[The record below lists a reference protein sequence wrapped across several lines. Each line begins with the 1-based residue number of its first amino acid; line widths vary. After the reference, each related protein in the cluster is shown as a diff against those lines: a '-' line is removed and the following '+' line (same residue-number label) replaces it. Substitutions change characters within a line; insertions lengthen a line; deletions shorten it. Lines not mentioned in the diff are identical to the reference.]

1 MKTILEL
8 KRARFE
14 AQKKYNAIGD
24 KVQAENR
31 SLTAEELNEV
41 EALETEIRS
50 LDVAIKVASDQTENR
65 GMAERMA
72 KFDTIHE
79 MCEEIRAVMR
89 KEKDEAHINLR
100 AAITAMN
107 STTTA
112 AAQASFVEGVIAPL
126 QNTIHKLVGTKIRTG
141 MKYGAKWVVPGI
153 ISATI
158 NDEAVEL
165 TASQIPMSALSTSPK
180 DVGVQVNATNQA
192 LEFSDIDLIS
202 EVILPA
208 IQSALETI
216 VNKWMFSTTAIATGC
231 AGAFVNVD
239 SKNKVSFAGAVPT
252 YKELQQLIGKVRARG
267 VQNDGTFAF
276 VMSSGMAAE
285 LRGTSR
291 DTGSGRMI
299 IEDDKING
307 IPVFETEDIENGNT
321 GAAKYIGFGR
331 FSDHLIGQFG
341 DVTMKFDNSS
351 AKVAAANL
359 AYWTVHMFLDQ
370 KVLRQEA
377 FALGTAKV
385 S

>member
-1 MKTILEL
+1 MKLTEL
-8 KRARFE
+8 QKRRFE
-14 AQKKYNAIGD
+14 LQK
-24 KVQAENR
+24 R
-31 SLTAEELNEV
+31 SNEITDAVEARGNKMTDEELVEMEAINNE
-41 EALETEIRS
+41 LRS
-50 LDVAIKVASDQTENR
+50 IKA
-65 GMAERMA
+65 MAEARELAPALA
-72 KFDTIHE
+72 KNAVIHD

-100 AAITAMN
+100 AVVTAMN

-112 AAQASFVEGVIAPL
+112 SAQASFVEGVIAPL

-141 MKYGAKWVVPGI
+141 MKHGAKWVVPGV

-192 LEFSDIDLIS
+192 LEYSDIDLIS
-202 EVILPA
+202 EIILPA

-216 VNKWMFSTTAIATGC
+216 VNKWMFSTTAVATGC
-231 AGAFVNVD
+231 AGVFVNVD
-239 SKNKVSFAGAVPT
+239 SKNKVNFAGAAPT

-276 VMSSGMAAE
+276 VMSSEMAAE

-341 DVTMKFDNSS
+341 DVIMKFDNSS

>member
-50 LDVAIKVASDQTENR
+50 LDVAIKVASSETEQR

-79 MCEEIRAVMR
+79 MCEEVRAMMR
-89 KEKDEAHINLR
+89 GERNKVEINLR
-100 AAITAMN
+100 AAITAMT

-126 QNTIHKLVGTKIRTG
+126 QNTIHKLVGTKIRTN
-141 MKYGAKWVVPGI
+141 MKYGAKWVVPGVVE
-153 ISATI
+153 ATI
-158 NDEAVEL
+158 ADEAVEL
-165 TASQIPMSALSTSPK
+165 TAKQVPLSQLNTAPK
-180 DVGVQVNATNQA
+180 RVGVQVNATNQA
-192 LEFSDIDLIS
+192 LEYSDIDLVS
-202 EVILPA
+202 EVILPSIQNA
-208 IQSALETI
+208 IETI
-216 VNKWMFSTTAIATGC
+216 VNKWMFSTTAVATGC
-231 AGAFVNVD
+231 EGAFVNVD
-239 SKNKVSFAGAVPT
+239 TKNKLNFAGAYPT
-252 YKELQQLIGKVRARG
+252 YAELQQLIGKVRARG
-267 VQNDGTFAF
+267 VKNDGTFAF
-276 VMSSGMAAE
+276 VMTSAMAAE

-291 DTGSGRMI
+291 DAGSGRFV

-307 IPVFETEDIENGNT
+307 IPVFETEEID
-321 GAAKYIGFGR
+321 AKCIGFGR
-331 FSDHLIGQFG
+331 FSDYLVGQFG
-341 DVTMKFDNSS
+341 NVELKFDNSS
-351 AKVAAANL
+351 KAAAAADA
-359 AYWTVHMFLDQ
+359 AYWTVNMYMDQ
-370 KVLRQEA
+370 KVLRPEA

>member
-1 MKTILEL
+1 MTILEL
-8 KRARFE
+8 RTKLFE

-24 KVQAENR
+24 KVEAENR
-31 SLTAEELNEV
+31 SLTKEELMEI

-50 LDVAIKVASDQTENR
+50 LEVAVKTAASKNENR
-65 GMAERMA
+65 GLAEKMANDE
-72 KFDTIHE
+72 KVHE
-79 MCEEIRAVMR
+79 MCEEIRAAMR
-89 KEKDEAHINLR
+89 GEKKFVDINLR
-100 AAITAMN
+100 AAVTAMN

-112 AAQASFVEGVIAPL
+112 ASQASFVEGVIAPL

-153 ISATI
+153 VEASI
-158 NDEAVEL
+158 NDEAVEI
-165 TASQIPMSALSTSPK
+165 AAKQIPMSALNTAPK
-180 DVGVQVNATNQA
+180 RVSVQVNSTNQA
-192 LEFSDIDLIS
+192 LDYSDIDLVS

-208 IQSALETI
+208 IQSAMDNI
-216 VNKWMFSTTAIATGC
+216 VNKWMFSTTAVATGC
-231 AGAFVNVD
+231 EGAFVNVD

-252 YKELQQLIGKVRARG
+252 YKELQELIGKVRARG

-276 VMSSGMAAE
+276 VMSSSMAAE

-291 DTGSGRMI
+291 DSGSGRFI

-307 IPVFETEDIENGNT
+307 IPVFETEEIESGNT

-331 FSDHLIGQFG
+331 FSDYLIGQFG
-341 DVTMKFDNSS
+341 EVRMSFDNTS
-351 AKVAAANL
+351 AKVAAAGL
-359 AYWTVHMFLDQ
+359 AYWTIEMNLDQ
-370 KVLRQEA
+370 KVLRPEA

>member
-1 MKTILEL
+1 MKLTEL
-8 KRARFE
+8 QKRRFE
-14 AQKKYNAIGD
+14 LQK
-24 KVQAENR
+24 R
-31 SLTAEELNEV
+31 SNEITDAVEARGTKMTDEELVEMEAINNELRSIKAMM
-41 EALETEIRS
+41 EARELAPA
-50 LDVAIKVASDQTENR
+50 L
-65 GMAERMA
+65 A
-72 KFDTIHE
+72 KNAVIHD

-100 AAITAMN
+100 AAATAVTAMN

-141 MKYGAKWVVPGI
+141 MKHGAKWVVPGV

-165 TASQIPMSALSTSPK
+165 AATQISMSALSTSPK
-180 DVGVQVNATNQA
+180 DVGVQVNSTNQA
-192 LEFSDIDLIS
+192 LEYSDIDLIT

-208 IQSALETI
+208 IQTALETI
-216 VNKWMFSTTAIATGC
+216 VNKWMFSTTAVATGC
-231 AGAFVNVD
+231 AGVFVNVET
-239 SKNKVSFAGAVPT
+239 KNRVTFASTAPT
-252 YKELQQLIGKVRARG
+252 YKELQKLIGKVRARG
-267 VQNDGTFAF
+267 VKNDGTFAF
-276 VMSSGMAAE
+276 VMSSEMAAE

-299 IEDDKING
+299 IEDDKISG
-307 IPVFETEDIENGNT
+307 IPVFETEDIENGNN
-321 GAAKYIGFGR
+321 GAAKYVGFGR

-341 DVTMKFDNSS
+341 DVTLRFDNSS

-377 FALGTAKV
+377 FALGTATIPAA

>member
-1 MKTILEL
+1 
-8 KRARFE
+8 
-14 AQKKYNAIGD
+14 
-24 KVQAENR
+24 
-31 SLTAEELNEV
+31 
-41 EALETEIRS
+41 
-50 LDVAIKVASDQTENR
+50 
-65 GMAERMA
+65 
-72 KFDTIHE
+72 
-79 MCEEIRAVMR
+79 
-89 KEKDEAHINLR
+89 
-100 AAITAMN
+100 
-107 STTTA
+107 
-112 AAQASFVEGVIAPL
+112 
-126 QNTIHKLVGTKIRTG
+126 
-141 MKYGAKWVVPGI
+141 
-153 ISATI
+153 
-158 NDEAVEL
+158 
-165 TASQIPMSALSTSPK
+165 
-180 DVGVQVNATNQA
+180 
-192 LEFSDIDLIS
+192 
-202 EVILPA
+202 
-208 IQSALETI
+208 
-216 VNKWMFSTTAIATGC
+216 MFSTTAIATGC

>member
-1 MKTILEL
+1 MKLTEL
-8 KRARFE
+8 QKRKFELQKRSNEITDAVEARGT
-14 AQKKYNAIGD
+14 KMTD
-24 KVQAENR
+24 
-31 SLTAEELNEV
+31 EELVEMEAINNELRSIKAMS
-41 EALETEIRS
+41 EARELAPA
-50 LDVAIKVASDQTENR
+50 L
-65 GMAERMA
+65 A
-72 KFDTIHE
+72 KNAVIHD
-79 MCEEIRAVMR
+79 MCEEVRAVMR

-112 AAQASFVEGVIAPL
+112 SAQASFVEGVIAPL
-126 QNTIHKLVGTKIRTG
+126 NNTIHKLVGTKIRTG
-141 MKYGAKWVVPGI
+141 MKHGAKWVVPGV

-192 LEFSDIDLIS
+192 LEYSDIDLIS
-202 EVILPA
+202 EIILPA

-216 VNKWMFSTTAIATGC
+216 VNKWMFSTTAVATGC

-276 VMSSGMAAE
+276 VMSSEMAAE

-377 FALGTAKV
+377 FALGTAKTA
-385 S
+385 